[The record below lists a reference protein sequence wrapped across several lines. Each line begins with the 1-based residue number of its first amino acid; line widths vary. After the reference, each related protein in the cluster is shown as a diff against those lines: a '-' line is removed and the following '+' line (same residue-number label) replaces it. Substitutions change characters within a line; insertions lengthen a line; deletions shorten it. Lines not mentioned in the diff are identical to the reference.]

1 MLAGAG
7 AGGGL
12 GKQGRRSDQGWSIKR
27 LAVFIRVELHQE
39 RLPELNQLHVRRR
52 LRR

>member
-1 MLAGAG
+1 MLAGGAAG
-7 AGGGL
+7 EL

-27 LAVFIRVELHQE
+27 LSVFIRVELHQE